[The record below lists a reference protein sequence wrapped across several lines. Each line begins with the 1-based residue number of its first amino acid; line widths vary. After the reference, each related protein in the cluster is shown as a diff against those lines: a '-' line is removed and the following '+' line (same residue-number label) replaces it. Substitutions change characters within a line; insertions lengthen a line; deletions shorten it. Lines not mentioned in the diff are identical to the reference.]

1 MKKIIFW
8 GSPEFALPSLET
20 VHKLGLVSAIVT
32 KADKPQGRGLNLEA
46 CPVKL
51 RALELNLPVL
61 SPVKLNEEFIAE
73 LQPYLPATFLI
84 VAYGKIIPQTVLD
97 VSQLP
102 SLNIHPSLLP
112 KYRGPSPIQSALLNG
127 ETATAVTLMQ
137 LDAEMDHGPL
147 IEQILVPIDQRDYFP
162 QLHDKLSQIAADVL
176 KQSLQGY
183 LDGSLNTRA
192 QNDDE
197 ATYCQ
202 LLTKEQGQIDWN
214 NTAETIRNQI
224 RAFSVWPSCYFSWNG
239 KSIKIIEADVVFA
252 VNDKKPGE
260 LYRHGDEL
268 YVNCRLEALSILKL
282 QLEGK
287 REMTA
292 QEFLNGYG
300 DKL

>member
-8 GSPEFALPSLET
+8 GSPEFSLPALEA
-20 VHKLGLVSAIVT
+20 VHKLGLVSAVVT
-32 KADKPQGRGLNLEA
+32 KADKPQGRGLNVEA

-51 RALELNLPVL
+51 RAVELKIPVL
-61 SPVKLNEEFIAE
+61 SPLKLNEDFVAE
-73 LQPYLPATFLI
+73 LQPYLPATFLV

-102 SLNIHPSLLP
+102 SLNIHPSMLP
-112 KYRGPSPIQSALLNG
+112 KYRGPAPIQSALFNG
-127 ETATAVTLMQ
+127 DTETGVSLMQ

-147 IEQILVPIDQRDYFP
+147 IEQILVAIDPRDYYQ
-162 QLHDKLSQIAADVL
+162 QLHDKLAEISAEVL
-176 KQSLQGY
+176 TQSLIGY
-183 LDGSLNTRA
+183 LDGTLPTRA
-192 QNDDE
+192 QDDNQ

-214 NTAETIRNQI
+214 NRAEDIRNQI
-224 RAFSVWPSCYFSWNG
+224 RAFSVWPSCYFDWNG
-239 KSIKIIEADVVFA
+239 KTVKIIEADVVFA

-268 YVNCRLEALSILKL
+268 YVNCGLEALSILKL

-292 QEFLNGYG
+292 TEFLNGYL
-300 DKL
+300 K

>member
-8 GSPEFALPSLET
+8 GSPEFALPALEA
-20 VHKLGLVSAIVT
+20 VHKLGLISAVVT

-46 CPVKL
+46 CPVK
-51 RALELNLPVL
+51 RRTLELGLPVL
-61 SPVKLNEEFIAE
+61 SPLKLDNTFIAE
-73 LQPYLPATFLI
+73 LQSYLPATFLI

-127 ETATAVTLMQ
+127 ETETGVSLMQ

-147 IEQILVPIDQRDYFP
+147 IEQILVPIDPRDYFP
-162 QLHDKLSQIAADVL
+162 QLHDKLAHIAADVL

-192 QNDDE
+192 QNDDA

-224 RAFSVWPSCYFSWNG
+224 RAFTPWPSCYFSWNG
-239 KSIKIIEADVVFA
+239 KSVKIIEADVVFS

-268 YVNCRLEALSILKL
+268 YVNCGLEALSILKL

-287 REMTA
+287 REMSV